1 MSYDEFCEM
10 LGLQLRS
17 KGWLITDGDHD
28 YPDTS
33 GIEVLG
39 PYENLD
45 GDTLFTIV
53 VPNGVF
59 EGF

>member
-17 KGWLITDGDHD
+17 KGWLITDGDSD

-39 PYENLD
+39 PHENLD
-45 GDTLFTIV
+45 GDTLFTVV
-53 VPNGVF
+53 VPKGVF
-59 EGF
+59 EGL